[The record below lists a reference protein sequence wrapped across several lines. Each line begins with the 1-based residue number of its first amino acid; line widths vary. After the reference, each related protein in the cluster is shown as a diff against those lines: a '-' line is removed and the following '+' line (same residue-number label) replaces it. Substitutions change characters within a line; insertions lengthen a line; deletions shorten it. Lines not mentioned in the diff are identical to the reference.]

1 MGESRGSRIAKNTVF
16 LYGRMLLSMIVT
28 LYTSRVV
35 LNALGAID
43 YGVYNVVT
51 GFVVSF
57 GFLNSAMN
65 ASVQRF
71 LTVEMK
77 ENNIVKLNQI
87 FSMGVTIHLILAFIM
102 VIIAE
107 PVGLYFVKNKLVI
120 PPDRIE
126 AALWIFHLSIVVLFF
141 GIMNVPYKALII
153 ARENMGAFA
162 AISLI
167 EVFAKLAIAIVLVYC
182 VIDKLILYAVLLM
195 IVAVAIQL
203 FYMVY
208 CISNYEEG
216 RLKKYWNHILFKDM
230 SSFAGWNLIGVF
242 AGIVYNQ
249 GVNIVLNV
257 FGGPI
262 VNAAR
267 AIAFQVSGAANQL
280 VTNFQLAANPPIMKA
295 YATKDKSVF
304 RLISSSSKLS
314 YILLLFIVI
323 PFIIECPYIL
333 NVWLKNVPDY
343 SIMFTRLAMID
354 ILVCSLAG
362 PLHTLMQATGSI
374 KRYQII
380 VSGVLLMN
388 LPLSYLML
396 KLGFGFNATFIVS
409 IFLSSVALIAR
420 YVLLFSYVKYNL
432 RDLICGFVLPII
444 ILTIIGSMVP
454 YVLYNLIDPGFIRL
468 IFVCLVSWFTISI
481 ISWIGVLDKGEK
493 SLFLRIIKLKK

>member
-1 MGESRGSRIAKNTVF
+1 MEESRGSRIAKNTVF

-35 LNALGAID
+35 LNALGASD
-43 YGVYNVVT
+43 YGIYNVVS

-57 GFLNSAMN
+57 GFLNSAMH

-77 ENNIVKLNQI
+77 ENNHERLNQI
-87 FSMGVTIHLILAFIM
+87 FSIGVTIHIILALTM
-102 VIIAE
+102 VVIAE
-107 PVGLYFVKNKLVI
+107 PFGLYFIQNKMVI
-120 PPDRIE
+120 PTDRMD
-126 AALWIFHLSIVVLFF
+126 AALWIFHLSVVALFF

-167 EVFAKLAIAIVLVYC
+167 EVFAKFAIAIALVYC
-182 VIDKLILYAVLLM
+182 SCDKLILYGALLM

-203 FYMVY
+203 FYMWY
-208 CISNYEEG
+208 CISHYKEG
-216 RLKKYWNHILFKDM
+216 KYKWFWDKKLFHDM
-230 SSFAGWNLIGVF
+230 SSFAGGNLSGVF
-242 AGIVYNQ
+242 GGIIYSQ
-249 GVNIVLNV
+249 GVHIVLNI
-257 FGGPI
+257 FGGPV

-295 YATKDKSVF
+295 YATNDKSVF
-304 RLISSSSKLS
+304 RLLSSSSKLS

-323 PFIIECPYIL
+323 PLLLECPFIL
-333 NVWLKNVPDY
+333 KLWLKEVPNY

-354 ILVCSLAG
+354 ILICSLAG

-380 VSGVLLMN
+380 VSGVLLLN

-396 KLGFGFNATFIVS
+396 KVGMDFNSTFYVS
-409 IFLSSVALIAR
+409 ITLSSIALIVR
-420 YVLLFSYVKYNL
+420 YALLRIYIEYSITE
-432 RDLICGFVLPII
+432 LIFKFMIPII
-444 ILTIIGSMVP
+444 ILTITSNIIPIIIHNHMEQ
-454 YVLYNLIDPGFIRL
+454 NLIRL
-468 IFVCLVSWFTISI
+468 LIVSISSWISI
-481 ISWIGVLDKGEK
+481 VLISWICVLDNNEK
-493 SLFLRIIKLKK
+493 SLLLRIIRIRK

>member
-1 MGESRGSRIAKNTVF
+1 MEESRGSRIAKNTMF

-35 LNALGAID
+35 LNTLGASDFGI
-43 YGVYNVVT
+43 YNVVT

-57 GFLNSAMN
+57 GFLNSAMHT
-65 ASVQRF
+65 SVQRF

-77 ENNIVKLNQI
+77 ENNHERLNQI
-87 FSMGVTIHLILAFIM
+87 FSMGVTIHLILALAM

-107 PVGLYFVKNKLVI
+107 PIGLYFVQTKLVI
-120 PPDRIE
+120 PLERME
-126 AALWIFHLSIVVLFF
+126 AALWIFHLSVIVLFF

-167 EVFAKLAIAIVLVYC
+167 EVFAKLAIAIALVYS
-182 VIDKLILYAVLLM
+182 ILDKLILCGVLLM
-195 IVAVAIQL
+195 IVAVTIQL
-203 FYMVY
+203 FYMWY
-208 CISNYEEG
+208 CISHYEEG
-216 RLKKYWNHILFKDM
+216 KYKRFWNKKLFGEM
-230 SSFAGWNLIGVF
+230 SCFAGWNLIGVF

-249 GVNIVLNV
+249 GVNIVLNI

-280 VTNFQLAANPPIMKA
+280 VTNFQLATNPPIMKA
-295 YATKDKSVF
+295 YATGDKSVF
-304 RLISSSSKLS
+304 RLLSSSSKLS

-323 PFIIECPYIL
+323 PFLLECSYVL
-333 NVWLKNVPDY
+333 KLWLKEVPEY
-343 SIMFTRLAMID
+343 SIMFVRLAMID

-374 KRYQII
+374 RKYQII

-396 KLGFGFNATFIVS
+396 KIGMSFDSTFYVS
-409 IFLSSVALIAR
+409 ISLSSIALVIR
-420 YVLLFSYVKYNL
+420 YCLLRSYVEYSVKEL
-432 RDLICGFVLPII
+432 VLDFTIPIV
-444 ILTIIGSMVP
+444 ILTIVSNIVP
-454 YVLYNLIDPGFIRL
+454 LVIYNYMEQGLFRLLI
-468 IFVCLVSWFTISI
+468 VCVTSWTSIALVSWIC
-481 ISWIGVLDKGEK
+481 VLDKNEK
-493 SLFLRIIKLKK
+493 SLLLRIIKR